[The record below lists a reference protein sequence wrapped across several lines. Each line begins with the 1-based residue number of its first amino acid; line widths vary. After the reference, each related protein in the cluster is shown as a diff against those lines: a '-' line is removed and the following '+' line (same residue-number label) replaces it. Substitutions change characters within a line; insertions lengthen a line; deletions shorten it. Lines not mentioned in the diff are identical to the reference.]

1 MEDVQITI
9 SALWVAVML
18 SSLMG
23 DVLRFYEPGIIKQI
37 IAGEVEGMQ
46 MTHKGLLV
54 SATFMVI
61 PIVMVVLSMTLN
73 YNANRWAN
81 IIFSIFF
88 FGFTLI
94 WLLVKPPP
102 AYKILLGSVGLV
114 CNALI
119 VWTAW
124 KWPKQERG
132 EVTP

>member
-46 MTHKGLLV
+46 QTHRGLLV
-54 SATFMVI
+54 SATFMAI

-73 YNANRWAN
+73 YDANRWAN

-94 WLLVKPPP
+94 WLLIKSPP

-119 VWTAW
+119 VWYAYMW
-124 KWPKQERG
+124 K
-132 EVTP
+132 

>member
-1 MEDVQITI
+1 
-9 SALWVAVML
+9 
-18 SSLMG
+18 

-37 IAGEVEGMQ
+37 IAGEVEGMHQ
-46 MTHKGLLV
+46 THRGLLV
-54 SATFMVI
+54 SATFMAI

-102 AYKILLGSVGLV
+102 VYKILLGSVGLV

-119 VWTAW
+119 VWYAYMW
-124 KWPKQERG
+124 K
-132 EVTP
+132 

>member
-46 MTHKGLLV
+46 QTHRGLLV
-54 SATFMVI
+54 SATFMAI

-119 VWTAW
+119 VWYAYMW
-124 KWPKQERG
+124 K
-132 EVTP
+132 